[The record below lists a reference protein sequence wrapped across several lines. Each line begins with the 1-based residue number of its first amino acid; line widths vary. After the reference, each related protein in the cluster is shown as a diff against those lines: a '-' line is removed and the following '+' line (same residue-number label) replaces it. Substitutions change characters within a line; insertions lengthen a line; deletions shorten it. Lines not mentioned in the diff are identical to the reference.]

1 MYHYKPKLLL
11 ILFPSAKVRHSPHTT
26 KSVQPIPKIFQPISV
41 VSEIFSIFA
50 PKIKNRKL

>member
-11 ILFPSAKVRHSPHTT
+11 ILFPSAKVKQFSHPT

>member
-1 MYHYKPKLLL
+1 MYH
-11 ILFPSAKVRHSPHTT
+11 FPSAKVKQFSHPT